1 MAAPTGKPAVRL
13 LQYENEIFLDAL
25 HEDGLTITAKGL
37 GADRVLLNYLQ
48 LYCDASNL
56 VIVINTTQQEE
67 EYLIEELSV
76 AGVSPLPKSVTNEYS
91 ITDRK
96 ALYLSGGVLFVT
108 SRILVVDMLTDR
120 IPVDL
125 ITGVLVY
132 RAHRIIES
140 CQEAFILRLYRQ
152 KNKQGFIKAF
162 SDAPT
167 AFHSGM
173 CQVERVMKNLF
184 VRKLY
189 LWPRFHASIQDFL
202 SQHKPEV
209 VELHLH
215 MTDSMT
221 AIQTAILDIMQACV
235 RELRVFNPSLEA
247 EDLTVENAISLTFD
261 QVVRQQLDPVWH
273 QLSWKTRQ
281 LVSDLKVLRTL
292 LMYLT
297 QYDCVTFY
305 NLLQSLRGTEKSFG
319 KNSGWIFLDAANSM
333 FVRAR
338 ARVYGQSGGVAK
350 GDGKGTSAQP
360 VTPDLRLEENPK
372 WTALWDVLQEV
383 RDENTKLG
391 QQGSVLIA
399 ASDDRTCSQIKEYL
413 CDGSRSL
420 LTRLYNKTLGADK
433 PAPRAEAK
441 TKFRGKKRKAEK
453 SDEGQVTLTQ
463 LVKGQGGDSCQ
474 TDEGSTAGVED
485 PPPVS
490 SLNAYYGVLPSPVTI
505 IHPLHGNNDP
515 YSLTR
520 TLHEVQPS
528 YVVLYD
534 PEMEFV
540 RQLEVYKAG
549 RPGQPLRVYFLI
561 YTTSTEEQR
570 YLTSLRR
577 EKDAF
582 EHLIKE
588 KASLVLPEE
597 PDVTRDMTPATEV
610 STRRAGGQESQE
622 ELQPKVIV
630 DMREFRSELPSL
642 IHRRGVDIE
651 PITLQVGDYILTPD
665 MCVERKSISDLIG
678 SLNSGRLF
686 NQAVAMTRSYK
697 RPILLIE
704 FDANKPFSLQT
715 KGVGHHEMSF
725 QEVQAKLALLTLHF
739 PNLRILWSRS
749 PYATAELF
757 QELKF
762 NRPEPDAAQAAS
774 IAMETESIIPSDKYN
789 HLSHDMVLKLP
800 GVSSKNYRSVLDKT
814 ESLADL
820 VTLTQGQIADHLG
833 NAANAKLLHEFL
845 HTTFTPTSEVT
856 KPKTKR

>member
-1 MAAPTGKPAVRL
+1 MAAPEQKPAVRL

-25 HEDGLTITAKGL
+25 HEDGLTITAKYVGPPRGTILRGKGL

-48 LYCDASNL
+48 LYSDASNL
-56 VIVINTTQQEE
+56 VIVINTTQHEE

-162 SDAPT
+162 SDMPT

-173 CQVERVMKNLF
+173 CHVERVMKNLF

-189 LWPRFHASIQDFL
+189 LWPRFHVS
-202 SQHKPEV
+202 PEV

-221 AIQTAILDIMQACV
+221 AIQTSILDIMQACV
-235 RELRVFNPSLEA
+235 RELRMFNPSLEA
-247 EDLTVENAISLTFD
+247 EDLTVENAISLMFD
-261 QVVRQQLDPVWH
+261 QIVRQQLDPVWH
-273 QLSWKTRQ
+273 QLSGKTRQ
-281 LVSDLKVLRTL
+281 LVADLKTLRTL

-319 KNSGWIFLDAANSM
+319 KNSGWLFLDAANSM
-333 FVRAR
+333 FVHAR
-338 ARVYGQSGGVAK
+338 ARVYGQPGKVAK
-350 GDGKGTSAQP
+350 GNDKATSAPP
-360 VTPDLRLEENPK
+360 VNPDLRLEENPK
-372 WTALWDVLQEV
+372 WKALWDVLQEV
-383 RDENTKLG
+383 REENTKLG
-391 QQGSVLIA
+391 EQGSVLIA
-399 ASDDRTCSQIKEYL
+399 AYDDRTCSQIKEYL
-413 CDGSRSL
+413 CDGSHSL
-420 LTRLYNKTLGADK
+420 LTRLFNKTLGTDRA
-433 PAPRAEAK
+433 APRAEGA
-441 TKFRGKKRKAEK
+441 
-453 SDEGQVTLTQ
+453 
-463 LVKGQGGDSCQ
+463 Q
-474 TDEGSTAGVED
+474 TYEGSTACAKE
-485 PPPVS
+485 PPVS
-490 SLNAYYGVLPSPVTI
+490 SLNAYYGVLPTPVTI
-505 IHPLHGNNDP
+505 IHPLHGNNIDIRIRMVMLTYKPLTYSDP

-520 TLHEVQPS
+520 TLREVNPS

-549 RPGQPLRVYFLI
+549 RPGQPLRVYFLM
-561 YTTSTEEQR
+561 YTSSTEEQR
-570 YLTSLRR
+570 FLTSLRR
-577 EKDAF
+577 EKLAF

-597 PDVTRDMTPATEV
+597 PDVTRDMTAATEV
-610 STRRAGGQESQE
+610 STRRAGGQESQDA
-622 ELQPKVIV
+622 LQPKVIV

-715 KGVGHHEMSF
+715 KGVGHYEMSF

-739 PNLRILWSRS
+739 PGLRILWSRS

-757 QELKF
+757 QELKL
-762 NRPEPDAAQAAS
+762 NRPEPDAAQAAA
-774 IAMETESIIPSDKYN
+774 IAMETESVLPSDKYN

-800 GVSSKNYRSVLDKT
+800 GVNSKNYRQGSVLDKT

-820 VTLTQGQIADHLG
+820 VTLTQDQIAEHLG
-833 NAANAKLLHEFL
+833 NAANAKLLYEFL
-845 HTTFTPTSEVT
+845 HTTFTPTAEVT
-856 KPKTKR
+856 KSKTKR